1 MSLKAA
7 IALAG
12 VAALGLTACSETHKG
27 MAANDKI
34 CADFKAPRAATPTGA
49 VADAAAPVDECL
61 RRWAYSLAPS
71 HDDADMVSNATVAAC
86 AGPLARWNQESLA
99 DGAPA
104 EDALSIT
111 TGQPTNPLAEHHAF
125 AHNRALFY
133 VVQARA
139 GRCAPPPVKDGVPI
153 GAAN

>member
-1 MSLKAA
+1 MKMKIAL
-7 IALAG
+7 ALAG
-12 VAALGLTACSETHKG
+12 VAALGLSACGQSNKQ
-27 MAANDKI
+27 MAANTKI
-34 CADFKAPRAATPTGA
+34 CADFKAPRAATPTAA

-71 HDDADMVSNATVAAC
+71 HDDAGMVSDATVAAC

-99 DGAPA
+99 DSNQP
-104 EDALSIT
+104 EDAVSIT
-111 TGQPTNPLAEHHAF
+111 TGQPTNPLAEHNAF

-139 GRCAPPPVKDGVPI
+139 GRCSAPPVKDGVPI